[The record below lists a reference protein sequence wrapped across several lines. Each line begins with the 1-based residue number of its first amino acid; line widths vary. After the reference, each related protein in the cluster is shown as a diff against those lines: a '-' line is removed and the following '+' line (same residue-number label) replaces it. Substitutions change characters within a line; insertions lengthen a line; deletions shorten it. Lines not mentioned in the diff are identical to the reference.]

1 LIYNLNLLAS
11 VKDTEEDNRYRPDV
25 NVMEG
30 NATLNYQVGL
40 LLLGVQYQ
48 EIETRTSGDRYGTR
62 SVMLRA
68 SRTF

>member
-1 LIYNLNLLAS
+1 MNLLAS

-25 NVMEG
+25 NIFEG
-30 NATLNYQVGL
+30 DVTLNYQIGL
-40 LLLGVQYQ
+40 LILGMQFQ

-62 SVMLRA
+62 SILARA